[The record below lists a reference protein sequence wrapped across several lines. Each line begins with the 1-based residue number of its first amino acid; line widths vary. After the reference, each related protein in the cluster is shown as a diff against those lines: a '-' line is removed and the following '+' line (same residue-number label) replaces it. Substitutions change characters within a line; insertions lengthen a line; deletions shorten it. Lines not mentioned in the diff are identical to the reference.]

1 MHKWMWSLSAVALLG
16 LATGCNKGRNENASE
31 QGQGVVGKA
40 ESGRLGEEEAVES
53 ESIAEQRPEVIGGED
68 LADQEFYGTVT
79 GVAANSITVR
89 DKGGTTMTLQ
99 VDEDTRFVREGQPA
113 RKAQLQE
120 GTQVRASY
128 DELSGQYEATQVEL
142 FPKVPPPPGK

>member
-16 LATGCNKGRNENASE
+16 LSAGCNKGRNENASE
-31 QGQGVVGKA
+31 SGVVGKA
-40 ESGRLGEEEAVES
+40 ESGRLGEEEAVEN
-53 ESIAEQRPEVIGGED
+53 ESFAEQRPEVIGGED

-99 VDEDTRFVREGQPA
+99 VDEDTRILREGRPA
-113 RKAQLQE
+113 EKAQLQE
-120 GTQVRASY
+120 GSQVRASY
-128 DELSGQYEATQVEL
+128 DELSGQYEATQVEV
-142 FPKVPPPPGK
+142 FPQAATPQGK